1 MKACTYQYVYG
12 FKKNFKCFALANY
25 QQKES
30 KIDWIFKNNMEERK
44 DTYNCIVP
52 IVKACLDLKLL
63 THANCSVH
71 SDSSLTN
78 SYRPNLVTI
87 ITYNLALSRT
97 IVNNHE
103 QSPFCFETKFRFL
116 SQPTLCTYCS
126 STELSTRYWL
136 TSRKV
141 RTYERSI
148 H

>member
-12 FKKNFKCFALANY
+12 LKKNFKCFALANY

-30 KIDWIFKNNMEERK
+30 MTEYSKSKNNMEERK

-87 ITYNLALSRT
+87 IT
-97 IVNNHE
+97 
-103 QSPFCFETKFRFL
+103 
-116 SQPTLCTYCS
+116 
-126 STELSTRYWL
+126 
-136 TSRKV
+136 
-141 RTYERSI
+141 
-148 H
+148 